1 MYNNFYFFFF
11 YWFRKQEQVLLNMG
25 VGYCNRS
32 KPMGCNEGG
41 ITLGIGTH
49 DTICLVSQDEYLKF
63 AILPSPVHQSTQV
76 TDS

>member
-1 MYNNFYFFFF
+1 
-11 YWFRKQEQVLLNMG
+11 MG

-49 DTICLVSQDEYLKF
+49 DTICLVSQDEYLKS
-63 AILPSPVHQSTQV
+63 AILPSYVRQSTQV